1 MALWEIERC
10 VADEWMVN
18 DALLTRI
25 DIVDNDLSLQVFNDV
40 YLRITGKCGT
50 GT

>member
-18 DALLTRI
+18 DILLTRI
-25 DIVDNDLSLQVFNDV
+25 DIVDNDLSFQVFNDV

-50 GT
+50 GA